1 MCDREQED
9 TSLTVKRITILHLSG
24 GLTGP
29 GGLSVRW
36 IDGCGCQNKTPLCH
50 RRVVKEGLP
59 NPSQCIALE
68 IPGQDTRYVQP
79 KDHQQAPLQG
89 SPASEHG
96 TPSSS
101 ASSSGSGGR
110 VASTNSQRKLSLEDE
125 EVHPSELKNL
135 QGGGLSNLRSQSQVP
150 VLDLRRK

>member
-1 MCDREQED
+1 MFDKCAA
-9 TSLTVKRITILHLSG
+9 K
-24 GLTGP
+24 
-29 GGLSVRW
+29 
-36 IDGCGCQNKTPLCH
+36 
-50 RRVVKEGLP
+50 
-59 NPSQCIALE
+59 A
-68 IPGQDTRYVQP
+68 
-79 KDHQQAPLQG
+79 G
-89 SPASEHG
+89 SPAGAPAGSPANEHG

-110 VASTNSQRKLSLEDE
+110 VASANSQRRLSLEDE